1 MQFVLVLDGEG
12 EVEEGE
18 EEEEGERGGQGG
30 YMIVDIG
37 VAIWVLLRCFMVQKL
52 NI

>member
-12 EVEEGE
+12 EVGE
-18 EEEEGERGGQGG
+18 DEGEREREGQGG

-37 VAIWVLLRCFMVQKL
+37 VAIWVLLRCFVVK
-52 NI
+52 I